1 MYSVTQTIATD
12 RYVDFTIP
20 GHWEYDEYVP
30 STTHREQ
37 AYNWTSLDYPWYLWA
52 EYGTENAVQVVGPYA
67 GDIYI
72 MQYL

>member
-37 AYNWTSLDYPWYLWA
+37 AYNWTSLIIHGI
-52 EYGTENAVQVVGPYA
+52 YGQSMVQKT
-67 GDIYI
+67 
-72 MQYL
+72 QYK